1 MRIVHVESIE
11 LHEETPG
18 HGVRMTIRC
27 GRGTYIRSICD
38 DLGKLTGCPAHMR
51 FLLRAQSGVFTLDS
65 AMTME
70 EAAAYQ
76 AQGTLQTHLLPLDYG
91 IQHMPRV
98 NAPEWLRK
106 QVCNGVKLPA
116 KKLSGALALPEGQAV
131 RVYLRDEFWGMA
143 AREGEFLVWK
153 CLLPPE
159 KEENNANHP

>member
-1 MRIVHVESIE
+1 M
-11 LHEETPG
+11 
-18 HGVRMTIRC
+18 C
-27 GRGTYIRSICD
+27 
-38 DLGKLTGCPAHMR
+38 

-76 AQGTLQTHLLPLDYG
+76 AQGTLQSHLLPLDYG
-91 IQHMPRV
+91 IQHMPRAD
-98 NAPEWLRK
+98 APEWLRK

-116 KKLSGALALPEGQAV
+116 KKLPGVLALPEGQV
-131 RVYLRDEFWGMA
+131 TRVYLRDEFWGMA